1 MVKEITCYQDSS
13 GKVHQSACEAH
24 RAELI
29 LWLMQGDAIS
39 PASANVLADRMVN
52 DSRNLK
58 AMIEAV
64 DVHCPRAVEAKAA

>member
-1 MVKEITCYQDSS
+1 MVKEIKCYQDSS

-29 LWLMQGDAIS
+29 LWLTQGGTINEG
-39 PASANVLADRMVN
+39 SAKALADRMVD
-52 DSRNLK
+52 DSRDLK

-64 DVHCPRAVEAKAA
+64 AVHYPQVV